1 MLDAL
6 PASMSGNTGNMH
18 GESEVMTPAT
28 NATPRRISTAEGYE
42 SRDYEGV
49 NSGGGGS

>member
-1 MLDAL
+1 MG
-6 PASMSGNTGNMH
+6 SMH

-28 NATPRRISTAEGYE
+28 NVTPRRISTVEEYE

-49 NSGGGGS
+49 NSAKHLGSG